1 MRYAVCIYSKFDD
14 IEIDYVFPR
23 KVKGQTRY
31 YAYSTYMVPG
41 KKLDSYSSGGPY
53 MNEEAAVERTKQW
66 IGSTPGRVY
75 WFGKEGE

>member
-14 IEIDYVFPR
+14 IEVDYVSLR

-41 KKLDSYSSGGPY
+41 KKLDSYNSGGPY
-53 MNEEAAVERTKQW
+53 TNEAAVVERIKKW
-66 IGSTPGRVY
+66 IGSTPWRVY
-75 WFGKEGE
+75 WFGKEEK